1 MRIVEPK
8 KYNSKSIRQ
17 RSRIN
22 FKKLS
27 GLVILAIV
35 GLSAVYILTNY
46 NNNAEQSNLVEVSN
60 NTEVI
65 ENPVV
70 VEEVAENKVFSGNE
84 LRLLYDNILLP
95 NTKKVNAPPIITGN
109 DIADARIRVIAEKRG
124 YKLRNVATVAPT
136 YFEGYRLQDEV
147 RAPWKSMQK
156 SILNAGLNMSIV
168 SAYRSV
174 EEQRELF
181 LSRLFA
187 EGVNVSDIAT
197 GTADEQVDKILVTTA
212 LPGYSKHHS
221 GYTVDLYCAG
231 WIFEDFYKSDCDK
244 WLTANNYEN
253 AKKYGFI
260 PSYPLDADLQGPDP
274 EAWEYV
280 YIGTDSLIQ

>member
-8 KYNSKSIRQ
+8 KYSSKTKRS

-22 FKKLS
+22 SKLIFGFVLVLLI
-27 GLVILAIV
+27 GLIV
-35 GLSAVYILTNY
+35 FIING
-46 NNNAEQSNLVEVSN
+46 NNDEQN
-60 NTEVI
+60 NMDETVDITDITEKSI
-65 ENPVV
+65 V
-70 VEEVAENKVFSGNE
+70 VEEIIENKVFSGNE

-95 NTKKVNAPPIITGN
+95 NTNKVNTPPIITGN

-124 YKLRNVATVAPT
+124 YKLRNVATDTPT
-136 YFEGYRLQDEV
+136 YYDGFRLQLNV
-147 RAPWKSMQK
+147 REAWSRMQK
-156 SILNAGLNMSIV
+156 SILNEGLNMSIV
-168 SAYRSV
+168 STYRSV

-187 EGVNVSDIAT
+187 EEVNLSEIAA
-197 GTADEQVDKILVTTA
+197 GTVDEKVDKILTTTA

-221 GYTVDLYCAG
+221 GYTIDLLCSG
-231 WIFEDFYKSDCDK
+231 WIFEDFYKSDCND
-244 WLTANNYEN
+244 WLTKNNYEN
-253 AKKYGFI
+253 SLKFGFI

-280 YIGTDSLIQ
+280 YVGVENLNR